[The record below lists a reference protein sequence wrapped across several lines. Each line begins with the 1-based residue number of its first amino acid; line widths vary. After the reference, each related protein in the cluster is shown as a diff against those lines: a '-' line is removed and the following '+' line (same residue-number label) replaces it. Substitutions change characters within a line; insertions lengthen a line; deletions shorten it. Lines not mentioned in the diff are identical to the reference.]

1 MRIIALAVLLAAT
14 PAAAATSTTTHAKP
28 AVIKPMPDPTA
39 MLAIFDK
46 LFPPQPDPDPARLA
60 LARTAVVSMWP
71 DGAYARMMTGIV
83 GNMFDGAMKM
93 RTSDLASLDS
103 KAAKAPLKEDPSI
116 HELAAA
122 KDPYFDQRITAIRA
136 VVTDEMDKMSAL
148 IDPRMRDGM
157 ARAMARR
164 FDAKQ
169 LADIDAFLATPSGHA
184 FAGQYV
190 QLMVDPDSLRSM
202 FSATPELIKL
212 MPDMMEKIKAA
223 DAKFPRP
230 KPAAKADKH

>member
-1 MRIIALAVLLAAT
+1 
-14 PAAAATSTTTHAKP
+14 
-28 AVIKPMPDPTA
+28 
-39 MLAIFDK
+39 
-46 LFPPQPDPDPARLA
+46 
-60 LARTAVVSMWP
+60 
-71 DGAYARMMTGIV
+71 
-83 GNMFDGAMKM
+83 
-93 RTSDLASLDS
+93 
-103 KAAKAPLKEDPSI
+103 
-116 HELAAA
+116 
-122 KDPYFDQRITAIRA
+122 
-136 VVTDEMDKMSAL
+136 MDKMSAL

-202 FSATPELIKL
+202 FSAMPELIKL
-212 MPDMMEKIKAA
+212 MPEMMEKIKAA